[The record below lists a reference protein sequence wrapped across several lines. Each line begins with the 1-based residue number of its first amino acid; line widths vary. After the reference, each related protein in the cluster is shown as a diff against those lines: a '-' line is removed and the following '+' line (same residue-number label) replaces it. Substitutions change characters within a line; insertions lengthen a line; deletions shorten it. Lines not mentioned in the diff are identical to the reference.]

1 MVPAFDA
8 AAFALK
14 PGEIS
19 NLVET
24 EFGFH
29 IIKLTDGRTGRTV
42 PLAEVKPRLEGF
54 LKQRK
59 QQELVQQILLSLKA
73 KYWPKSSSDHPPDPR
88 RHRLTMDDD
97 RTVVTGDVWIADGV
111 IPGSAS
117 TPPGTPPPIAR
128 LPPAAAI
135 SSRLHPDPRPPVPDP
150 VPGLADDLPLL
161 EWLKQRVWP
170 LEAAHTPATLA
181 ASRGSP
187 STSCCGP
194 ARRRC

>member
-14 PGEIS
+14 TGEIS

-29 IIKLTDGRTGRTV
+29 IIKLTDGRRAYRAAGRGQA
-42 PLAEVKPRLEGF
+42 PPGRF

-59 QQELVQQILLSLKA
+59 QQELVQQSLLSLKA
-73 KYWPKSSSDHPPDPR
+73 KYRVEVLIWTTLRIRDATVS
-88 RHRLTMDDD
+88 TMDDD

-111 IPGSAS
+111 ITRVGA

-128 LPPAAAI
+128 LPPAAAT
-135 SSRLHPDPRPPVPDP
+135 PPGFIQTHVHLCQTLFR
-150 VPGLADDLPLL
+150 GLADDLPLL

-181 ASRGSP
+181 ARRGSP